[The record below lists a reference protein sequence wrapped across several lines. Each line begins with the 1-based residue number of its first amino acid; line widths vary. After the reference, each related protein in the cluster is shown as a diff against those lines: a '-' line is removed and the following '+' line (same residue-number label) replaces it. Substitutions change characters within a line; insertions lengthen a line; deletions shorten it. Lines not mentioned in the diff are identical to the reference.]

1 VTPRA
6 SLALLLVCVAACG
19 CGLKGALYLP
29 EKSDVVIR
37 PGPAA
42 TTPATSAEP
51 AAPQQE
57 PGTPEPTAQPE
68 QPEQPE
74 QPPPTPPT
82 GTGRG

>member
-6 SLALLLVCVAACG
+6 TVALLLVCVAASG

-37 PGPAA
+37 PAPTVTAPA
-42 TTPATSAEP
+42 TPAES

-57 PGTPEPTAQPE
+57 PGAPEPPAQPE
-68 QPEQPE
+68 
-74 QPPPTPPT
+74 PTPPT